1 MKKLFSRKK
10 GKHERG
16 GGAITALAIA
26 FFISL
31 NLMLVALNASFE
43 WFFSITDKQYYTL
56 NGSTDE
62 YFEKINPEN
71 KKIDFYFCMSEDSLN
86 ENYTYGRILDTV
98 RQFSERYDFF
108 SLHHLDVYYDY
119 DFIKT
124 ELGVEE
130 EVTKDSVILHS
141 PGVGYTVRALSTF
154 YIYDENDSS
163 NDDMIFNGEE
173 IVAVLVRRVLEDSF
187 PKVYF
192 TVGHG
197 ETSTQSMQNLLY
209 SAGYDVWTAD
219 ISKNEIEEECSLIVI
234 SNPLYDFE
242 EYKDG
247 STSEITRLRDFV
259 ARGGNLIVL
268 RSPSSPAL
276 PRLDAFCAAYGLS
289 ANVGSALLDGENSIA
304 ANAGALLLNYAEGD
318 AARAIALR
326 ASAAEGVGS
335 LAASGMTS
343 LSLSE
348 GEGYTLEPLIQT
360 YASASLYTDGKAVS
374 TGEHTVMALSK
385 ISGRDG
391 NVGSLTLVGGTGLA
405 DAMLLDMGGYGN
417 ESFLYSLLE
426 YTDESVCAPVGAGVV
441 VLNTYP
447 LTNLSSNET
456 RVLFVLLSAL
466 VPATAGVCGFFICR
480 RRKNR

>member
-1 MKKLFSRKK
+1 MKKLSLRKK
-10 GKHERG
+10 SKHERG
-16 GGAITALAIA
+16 GGAITALVIA
-26 FFISL
+26 FFICL

-56 NGSTDE
+56 NGSTDG

-98 RQFSERYDFF
+98 RQFSEKYDFF

-119 DFIKT
+119 DFIKN

-130 EVTKDSVILHS
+130 DITKNSVILHS
-141 PGVGYTVRALSTF
+141 PGVGYVVRALSTF

-163 NDDMIFNGEE
+163 SDDMIFNGEE
-173 IVAVLVRRVLEDSF
+173 IVATLVHRVLTNTF

-197 ETSTQSMQNLLY
+197 EVSTQSMQNLLY

-219 ISKNEIEEECSLIVI
+219 IAKNEIEEECSLIII

-242 EYKDG
+242 EFKDG
-247 STSEITRLRDFV
+247 STSEISRLRDFI
-259 ARGGNLIVL
+259 ARGGNVIVL
-268 RSPSSPAL
+268 RSPSAPAL
-276 PRLDAFCAAYGLS
+276 PRLDAFCEAFGLS
-289 ANVGSALLDGENSIA
+289 ANVGSVLLDDENSVA
-304 ANAGALLLNYAEGD
+304 SNASSLLLDYAESD

-326 ASAAEGVGS
+326 ASTAGGTGA
-335 LAASGMTS
+335 LAATKMTS

-348 GEGYTLEPLIQT
+348 GEGYTVEPLIKT
-360 YASASLYTDGKAVS
+360 HTSASLFSDGKPVS

-385 ISGRDG
+385 IEGRG
-391 NVGSLTLVGGTGLA
+391 TSMGSLTLIGGTGLA

-426 YTDESVCAPVGAGVV
+426 YTDEGVHAPIGAGVI

-456 RVLFVLLSAL
+456 RVLFVLLSVL
-466 VPATAGVCGFFICR
+466 VPAAAGICGFFVCR